1 MYHGFKILLITG
13 LLIVLAAFCFV
24 FSFDRRKTVKCRKIL
39 LGIAVILFILIIFLV
54 IRILE
59 SPLC

>member
-1 MYHGFKILLITG
+1 MYRGFKILLITR

-54 IRILE
+54 ILILE
-59 SPLC
+59 SPLY

>member
-1 MYHGFKILLITG
+1 MYRRFKILLITG

-39 LGIAVILFILIIFLV
+39 LVIAVILFILIIFLV

-59 SPLC
+59 SPLY